1 MIANLTMDGKSIE
14 YGSNNFLRNPTWQT
28 QCYSSNPTLVFL
40 TIKLPQTKL
49 PLFSPTKS
57 HSNVLLPM
65 HMLKYMAPTPKE
77 VCQKEVIGKR
87 VKEKKVKEKEDLH
100 PPRVANT
107 KRANN

>member
-14 YGSNNFLRNPTWQT
+14 YGSNNFLRNATWQT

-77 VCQKEVIGKR
+77 VCRYRKKGQGK
-87 VKEKKVKEKEDLH
+87 KG
-100 PPRVANT
+100 
-107 KRANN
+107 